1 MPEIIIKDLT
11 KMYGKTAAVD
21 HLNLHIPDRSF
32 ITLLGPSGCGKTTT
46 LRMIAGLE
54 TPTSGE
60 IIINGQIVFSSDKGI
75 DVPPEKR
82 NVGFLFQNYALWPH
96 MTVYENITFGLENMG
111 WDKAKC
117 KARAEELLE
126 MLKIKDYGDRY
137 PAELSGGQQQRVAIA
152 RTLAPGPKS
161 LFMDEPLSNLDAK
174 LRMEMRTE
182 LKRLHM
188 ETDSTFVYVTHDQLE
203 AMTLSTK
210 ICLLKLGRL
219 QQYAPPLAVYKNPVN
234 TFVADFIGSPNINLV
249 PVTVEAVNGSEA
261 TMRLAGGTLKF
272 TASAGADVK
281 NAAGA
286 AVETAADAWAAVKAG
301 AQYTLGLRPENIVL
315 TEQGGLPA
323 KIYSTLPSGMETVV
337 RLELEG
343 IRLTAV
349 VFGSVDFA
357 VNEAVQVA
365 FSSPANILF
374 DAAGNNVAAGKVE

>member
-1 MPEIIIKDLT
+1 
-11 KMYGKTAAVD
+11 MYGKTAAVD

-210 ICLLKLGRL
+210 ICLLKLGKL
-219 QQYAPPLAVYKNPVN
+219 QQYAPPLEVYKKPVN

-249 PVTVEAVNGSEA
+249 PVTVEAVNGNEA
-261 TMRLAGGTLKF
+261 TLRLAGGTLKF
-272 TASAGADVK
+272 TGTAEKNSKVAG
-281 NAAGA
+281 NAANGL
-286 AVETAADAWAAVKAG
+286 AVVRAG
-301 AQYTLGLRPENIVL
+301 VQYTLGLRPENIVL
-315 TEQGGLPA
+315 TKQGGLVA

-337 RLELEG
+337 RLDLEG

-357 VNEAVQVA
+357 VNEAAQVA

-374 DAAGNNVAAGKVE
+374 DAAGNNVATGYVE